1 MRLID
6 VERLYCSDCEYRD
19 NCENVT
25 CDVKGM
31 PTIDAVPVVRC
42 KDCKHYRDS
51 IGWCDEHSYF
61 RDSDGDP
68 CGPDESPDWRMFSRD
83 DFCSDGVRRAVD
95 GEAGK
100 AAL

>member
-6 VERLYCSDCEYRD
+6 AVALKERLKRSSRYFDLKFDIDEA
-19 NCENVT
+19 
-25 CDVKGM
+25 